1 MIRYELKDKERQAA
15 LEKALPGFA
24 KELQQA
30 CAQRNGELEVGAC
43 VGFEHFQISSPWCKG
58 EWTLALPTADLEVIG
73 KYDLKKWNK
82 YPEVTPPED
91 ISLRCEGHDR
101 DTGRPFRAILRYLD
115 GGFCFDSTDP
125 RLYRSLFPGMVID
138 RFRPWDE
145 EGEE

>member
-1 MIRYELKDKERQAA
+1 MIRYELKDRECQAA
-15 LEKALPGFA
+15 FEKAQPGFGRA
-24 KELQQA
+24 LQAACKKEFDDEFSYVCVRLNRGGIF
-30 CAQRNGELEVGAC
+30 CDDEVSIRKTAI
-43 VGFEHFQISSPWCKG
+43 HTKG
-58 EWTLALPTADLEVIG
+58 TYNPRA
-73 KYDLKKWNK
+73 WNK
-82 YPEVTPPED
+82 FPEVTPPED

-125 RLYRSLFPGMVID
+125 RYYRSLFPGMVID

>member
-15 LEKALPGFA
+15 LEKALPGFSKDIQAACEDEFGDSFSYVRVLFSTDDEVFHNCQTLILKSAISA
-24 KELQQA
+24 KKE
-30 CAQRNGELEVGAC
+30 
-43 VGFEHFQISSPWCKG
+43 
-58 EWTLALPTADLEVIG
+58 
-73 KYDLKKWNK
+73 YDPKKWNG

-91 ISLRCEGHDR
+91 IPLRCEGHDR

-115 GGFCFDSTDP
+115 GGFCFDSTV
-125 RLYRSLFPGMVID
+125 RHYRTIFPDMVID

>member
-1 MIRYELKDKERQAA
+1 MQAA
-15 LEKALPGFA
+15 CAEQFDDEFSHVCVRLSDNGGVFWDGEVNIKKAAIRA
-24 KELQQA
+24 K
-30 CAQRNGELEVGAC
+30 GV
-43 VGFEHFQISSPWCKG
+43 
-58 EWTLALPTADLEVIG
+58 
-73 KYDLKKWNK
+73 YDPNAWSK

-125 RLYRSLFPGMVID
+125 RLYRPLFPGMVID

>member
-1 MIRYELKDKERQAA
+1 MTRYELKSKERQAA
-15 LEKALPGFA
+15 WEKAFPGFGDALQAACDEQFDDKFSHVCVRLSDNGGVFWDGEVNIKKAAIRA
-24 KELQQA
+24 K
-30 CAQRNGELEVGAC
+30 GV
-43 VGFEHFQISSPWCKG
+43 
-58 EWTLALPTADLEVIG
+58 
-73 KYDLKKWNK
+73 YDPNAWNK

-145 EGEE
+145 EIEE

>member
-1 MIRYELKDKERQAA
+1 MIRYELKDKECQAA
-15 LEKALPGFA
+15 FEKALPGFGKDLQAACDEQFDDEFSHVCARLSDNGGVFWDGEVNIKKAAIRA
-24 KELQQA
+24 K
-30 CAQRNGELEVGAC
+30 GV
-43 VGFEHFQISSPWCKG
+43 
-58 EWTLALPTADLEVIG
+58 
-73 KYDLKKWNK
+73 YDPNAWNK

-125 RLYRSLFPGMVID
+125 RYYRSLFPGMVID

>member
-1 MIRYELKDKERQAA
+1 MIRYELKDSEKQDAFEKIIPGFSDVLQAA
-15 LEKALPGFA
+15 CDEQFDD
-24 KELQQA
+24 ELSYIHIQLN
-30 CAQRNGELEVGAC
+30 CNGDVFYGGELNIKKTA
-43 VGFEHFQISSPWCKG
+43 IRAKG
-58 EWTLALPTADLEVIG
+58 V
-73 KYDLKKWNK
+73 YDPNAWNK

-125 RLYRSLFPGMVID
+125 SLYRSLFPGMVID

>member
-15 LEKALPGFA
+15 WEKAFPGFA
-24 KELQQA
+24 RDLQAACDEQFDDKFSYVRVRLTCARILYCDGLLDIKKKAIRTKE
-30 CAQRNGELEVGAC
+30 G
-43 VGFEHFQISSPWCKG
+43 
-58 EWTLALPTADLEVIG
+58 
-73 KYDLKKWNK
+73 YDPRAWNS

>member
-15 LEKALPGFA
+15 WEKVFPGFGDNLQA
-24 KELQQA
+24 ACDEQFDDKFSYVRVRLVCARILYCDGLLNIKKKAIRTKE
-30 CAQRNGELEVGAC
+30 G
-43 VGFEHFQISSPWCKG
+43 
-58 EWTLALPTADLEVIG
+58 
-73 KYDLKKWNK
+73 YDPNAWNN
-82 YPEVTPPED
+82 YPEVTPPKD

>member
-1 MIRYELKDKERQAA
+1 MIRYELKDKERQAVW
-15 LEKALPGFA
+15 EKAFPGFA
-24 KELQQA
+24 RDLQAACDEQFDDKFSYVRVRLTCARILYCDGSLDIKKKAIRTKE
-30 CAQRNGELEVGAC
+30 G
-43 VGFEHFQISSPWCKG
+43 
-58 EWTLALPTADLEVIG
+58 
-73 KYDLKKWNK
+73 YDPHAWNN

-125 RLYRSLFPGMVID
+125 RFYRSLFPGMVID

-145 EGEE
+145 EDEE

>member
-15 LEKALPGFA
+15 WEKVFPGFGDA
-24 KELQQA
+24 LQAACDEQFDDKFSYVRVRLICAGILYCDGLLNIRKKAIRTKE
-30 CAQRNGELEVGAC
+30 G
-43 VGFEHFQISSPWCKG
+43 
-58 EWTLALPTADLEVIG
+58 
-73 KYDLKKWNK
+73 YDPNAWNN
-82 YPEVTPPED
+82 YPEVTPPKD

-138 RFRPWDE
+138 RFRPWE
-145 EGEE
+145 

>member
-1 MIRYELKDKERQAA
+1 MQSRELRRAVAEYNPHA
-15 LEKALPGFA
+15 
-24 KELQQA
+24 
-30 CAQRNGELEVGAC
+30 
-43 VGFEHFQISSPWCKG
+43 
-58 EWTLALPTADLEVIG
+58 
-73 KYDLKKWNK
+73 WNN

-145 EGEE
+145 EVEE

>member
-1 MIRYELKDKERQAA
+1 MIIYTLKDNERQNA
-15 LEKALPGFA
+15 LEKVFPGFGDDLQAACDDEFDDEFNHVRVRLSHGGGIFRDSRVNIKKAAVCA
-24 KELQQA
+24 KE
-30 CAQRNGELEVGAC
+30 V
-43 VGFEHFQISSPWCKG
+43 
-58 EWTLALPTADLEVIG
+58 
-73 KYDLKKWNK
+73 YDPNKWNN

-145 EGEE
+145 EVEE

>member
-1 MIRYELKDKERQAA
+1 MIRYELNDKKRQAA
-15 LEKALPGFA
+15 LEKVFPGFGRALQVACKNEFDDEFSHVCVQLNRDGDVFYDDEVCVKKSAIRA
-24 KELQQA
+24 K
-30 CAQRNGELEVGAC
+30 RV
-43 VGFEHFQISSPWCKG
+43 
-58 EWTLALPTADLEVIG
+58 
-73 KYDLKKWNK
+73 YDPNAWNK

>member
-1 MIRYELKDKERQAA
+1 MISHTLKDNEKQNAFEKIIPGFGDDLQAA
-15 LEKALPGFA
+15 CAEQFDDEFSHVCVRLSDNGGVFWDGEVNIKKAAIRA
-24 KELQQA
+24 K
-30 CAQRNGELEVGAC
+30 GV
-43 VGFEHFQISSPWCKG
+43 
-58 EWTLALPTADLEVIG
+58 
-73 KYDLKKWNK
+73 YDPNAWNK

-145 EGEE
+145 EIEE

>member
-1 MIRYELKDKERQAA
+1 MIRYELKDKERQAEW
-15 LEKALPGFA
+15 EKVFPGFGDA
-24 KELQQA
+24 LQAACDEQFDDKFSYVRVRLTCARILYCDGLLDIRKKAIRTKE
-30 CAQRNGELEVGAC
+30 G
-43 VGFEHFQISSPWCKG
+43 
-58 EWTLALPTADLEVIG
+58 
-73 KYDLKKWNK
+73 YDPNAWNN

-91 ISLRCEGHDR
+91 ISLRCEGHDH

>member
-1 MIRYELKDKERQAA
+1 MIRYELKDKEHQAA
-15 LEKALPGFA
+15 LEKALPGFNE
-24 KELQQA
+24 ELQA
-30 CAQRNGELEVGAC
+30 RCAWAFEDEENYVGVSHCDGVQHPGFYWEVD
-43 VGFEHFQISSPWCKG
+43 VPKEQI
-58 EWTLALPTADLEVIG
+58 EVIG
-73 KYDLKKWNK
+73 KYDPKKWNK

-101 DTGRPFRAILRYLD
+101 DTRQPFRAILRYLD

-125 RLYRSLFPGMVID
+125 RRYRGLFPGMVID

>member
-1 MIRYELKDKERQAA
+1 MIRYALKNRERQAA
-15 LEKALPGFA
+15 WEKAFPGFGDA
-24 KELQQA
+24 LQAACDEQFDDKFSYVRVRLTCARILYCDGMLDIKKKAIRTKE
-30 CAQRNGELEVGAC
+30 G
-43 VGFEHFQISSPWCKG
+43 
-58 EWTLALPTADLEVIG
+58 
-73 KYDLKKWNK
+73 YDPHAWNN

-101 DTGRPFRAILRYLD
+101 DPGRPFRAILRYLD